1 MYDLL
6 HIALQLTPPLFEE
19 LPACVQQTFGGKF
32 WYKPV
37 VRFLELKAPKYLRNL
52 KIMKMKFLYLNMQ
65 SQELAVTFL
74 DLMHPALT
82 GELV

>member
-19 LPACVQQTFGGKF
+19 LPACVQQTFGRKF

-37 VRFLELKAPKYLRNL
+37 VRFFELKIHKYLRNL
-52 KIMKMKFLYLNMQ
+52 KVMKVKSLYLNMH

-74 DLMHPALT
+74 DPMLSALT